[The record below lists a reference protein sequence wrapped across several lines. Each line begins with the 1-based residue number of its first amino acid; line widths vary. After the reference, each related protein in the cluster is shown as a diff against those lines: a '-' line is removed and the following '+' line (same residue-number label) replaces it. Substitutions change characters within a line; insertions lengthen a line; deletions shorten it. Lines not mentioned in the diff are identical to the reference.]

1 MYTEIV
7 FSFPINLQEQRG
19 SFDINLY
26 GSQILNSFE
35 DTTRKQTKTFREL
48 CRNMEKWEIHRY
60 FMAVL
65 PLVSTSSS
73 SMMILY

>member
-1 MYTEIV
+1 MCTEIE
-7 FSFPINLQEQRG
+7 FSFLINSQEQRG

-65 PLVSTSSS
+65 PLVSINISSVT
-73 SMMILY
+73 ILY